1 MNQTDD
7 GGNTSDKVV
16 VLVTAQ
22 ASNYKL
28 TIRKRLG
35 DQNGTPIEETQSFRV
50 RVNGP
55 SYPDG
60 LELSIHTYEDTVLMG
75 LLAGAYDV
83 TVLEATGYT
92 VTVSDPVTLSSAN
105 VEGVITLSGYFLDPT
120 EKPTDSINNAIAK
133 TGESYNPLM
142 ALSFLTAGAALVLF
156 RRKLRSAGDNEE
168 A

>member
-1 MNQTDD
+1 MIQTDEA
-7 GGNTSDKVV
+7 GNASNKVV
-16 VLVTAQ
+16 VIVTTQ
-22 ASNYKL
+22 AGNFKL
-28 TIRKRLG
+28 TIRKRLF
-35 DQNGTPIEETQSFRV
+35 DQSGTPIEETQNFRA

-55 SYPDG
+55 SYPKG

-75 LLAGAYDV
+75 LLAGTYDV

-105 VEGVITLSGYFLDPT
+105 AEGVITVSGCFLAPT

>member
-7 GGNTSDKVV
+7 AGNTSDKVV

-28 TIRKRLG
+28 TIRKRLF
-35 DQNGTPIEETQSFRV
+35 DQNGAPIEEAQNFRV

-55 SYPDG
+55 SYPEG

-75 LLAGAYDV
+75 LLAGTYDV

-105 VEGVITLSGYFLDPT
+105 AEGVITVSGCFLAPT

-156 RRKLRSAGDNEE
+156 RRKLRSACDNE